1 MHCIASPHQDRA
13 PAKTVIVIKHLNLL
27 ERQEGC
33 MDNNTLY
40 SHVKHDTFQSH
51 LNIDYL
57 ILTSE
62 PSYYLH
68 LTDGKEM
75 ETWTICHLPK
85 VTKQTNSYPCFL
97 LFRPRAGSFLGG
109 PLSAEA
115 KSVLSP
121 TFCLGPCFWDAA
133 VGRENVSSVAS
144 YVCGKQFVT
153 NMK

>member
-1 MHCIASPHQDRA
+1 MHCIASPHQDGA
-13 PAKTVIVIKHLNLL
+13 PAKMVIVIKHLNLL

-33 MDNNTLY
+33 VDNNTLY
-40 SHVKHDTFQSH
+40 SHIKHDTFQSH

-75 ETWTICHLPK
+75 ETWTICRLPK

-97 LFRPRAGSFLGG
+97 LFRPRAGSFFGG
-109 PLSAEA
+109 GLCLLKLRAFSHQHFAWVPAFEVLQWGGRMFLLWLLM
-115 KSVLSP
+115 SV
-121 TFCLGPCFWDAA
+121 G
-133 VGRENVSSVAS
+133 NSS
-144 YVCGKQFVT
+144 
-153 NMK
+153 